1 MELDIVSVRLK
12 KEDTLFHT
20 LPYIKDD
27 KDAADL
33 FREFLSDMDR
43 EVVALLTLDAKLKPI
58 NLSVVSMGTL
68 SSSLVHPREI
78 FKTAIL
84 SNAQSVMLGH
94 NHPSG
99 DPTPSEE
106 DIQLTARLQQ
116 VGELLGIELLDH
128 IVIGKGDRYCSL
140 AGEQYLTFPG
150 RQRLGKGKNVA
161 QESLEEKVPKQW
173 KEILNRKSVLSK
185 PSKWPGGR

>member
-12 KEDTLFHT
+12 KEDTIFYT
-20 LPYIKDD
+20 LPCIKNDE
-27 KDAADL
+27 DAAAL

-43 EVVALLTLDAKLKPI
+43 EVVALLTLDSKMKPI

-68 SSSLVHPREI
+68 NNSLVHPREV

-84 SNAQSVMLGH
+84 SNARSVMLGH

-99 DPTPSEE
+99 DPEPSKE
-106 DIQLTARLQQ
+106 DIQITARLQQ

-128 IVIGKGDRYCSL
+128 IVIGRGERYRSL
-140 AGEQYLTFPG
+140 ARDGYLPFPG
-150 RQRLGKGKNVA
+150 RQPSRSGQEQGVA
-161 QESLEEKVPKQW
+161 QETMTEKVPKQW
-173 KEILNRKSVLSK
+173 RENLKRKSTLSK
-185 PSKWPGGR
+185 QTEAR

>member
-27 KDAADL
+27 KDAAYL
-33 FREFLSDMDR
+33 FREFLSDIDR

-68 SSSLVHPREI
+68 NSSLVHPREI

-150 RQRLGKGKNVA
+150 RQRLSKGKSVA

-185 PSKWPGGR
+185 LSKWPGGR

>member
-12 KEDTLFHT
+12 KEDTIFYT
-20 LPYIKDD
+20 LPYIKNDE
-27 KDAADL
+27 DAASL

-43 EVVALLTLDAKLKPI
+43 EVVALLTLDSKMKPI

-68 SSSLVHPREI
+68 NNSLVHPREV

-84 SNAQSVMLGH
+84 SNARSVMLGH

-99 DPTPSEE
+99 DPEPSKE
-106 DIQLTARLQQ
+106 DIQITARLQQ

-128 IVIGKGDRYCSL
+128 IVIGRGDRYRSF
-140 AGEQYLTFPG
+140 ARDGYLPFPG
-150 RQRLGKGKNVA
+150 QQQSRSGQEQGVA
-161 QESLEEKVPKQW
+161 QEATTERVPKQW
-173 KEILNRKSVLSK
+173 REILKRKSALSK
-185 PSKWPGGR
+185 QTDARE